1 MKKITLA
8 GGCFWGVEAYFA
20 QLKGVIN
27 TRVGYANGIIENPTY
42 ELVKTGTTNFVEAV
56 EIDYDENIIT
66 LETLLSHLFRFID
79 PTSINRQG
87 NDFGTQYRTGIYYT
101 DLSDK
106 EVSEVFLNKEQKNYQ
121 LPIAVEVKPLNN
133 FYEAEEYHQKYLDKN
148 PGGYCH
154 VNLNLIKQE
163 EKK

>member
-27 TRVGYANGIIENPTY
+27 TRVGYANGIIENPIY